1 MATMSIK
8 GLYDI
13 NPNIFRW
20 FTLPDEVVLPALTF
34 INNIIVECAEL
45 EMLYPDPDIME
56 NLIGLW
62 CTSEMD
68 NWTRYYKALHTQY
81 DPLWNVDATISETVT
96 RSDTK
101 SGSDDSTRTDDLNS
115 SSTRTLAGTVD
126 DTDTLSSTAFNV
138 AEFRQRDK
146 NVSALESGE
155 NENVSIDNTGTVTD
169 SKDWSETGSGT
180 ETHSIRRTGNIG
192 VTTSQTMLREEIG
205 IAQEFNFVYYVVES
219 FKKRFCLLVY

>member
-1 MATMSIK
+1 MATISIK

-13 NPNIFRW
+13 HPEIFQY
-20 FTLPDEVVLPALTF
+20 FQLPDDVTMSRDIF
-34 INNIIVECAEL
+34 INTIIVECAEL
-45 EMLYPDPDIME
+45 ELLYPDPNIME
-56 NLIGLW
+56 NLINLW
-62 CTSEMD
+62 TAAELP
-68 NWTRYYKALHTQY
+68 NWTRYYAALAHEY

-192 VTTSQTMLREEIG
+192 VTTSQQMLQQEMEI
-205 IAQEFNFVYYVVES
+205 AKEFNFVYYVVGS
-219 FKKRFCLLVY
+219 FKRRFCLLVY